1 MAKRNNKSSTKFF
14 FGLTKHRHVRIYL
27 RKSFT
32 NIFFTVTDLRNRVIY
47 TLSGGMCSEKNNRR
61 SKVIPFIVEAMSKK
75 IIKVF
80 RTLHI
85 SLVQLI
91 LKTSLRAHLRILVYR
106 LSKANFKISSILDR
120 RIAAHNGVRARSLK
134 RR

>member
-1 MAKRNNKSSTKFF
+1 MVKKNKKRSPKFF
-14 FGLTKHRHVRIYL
+14 FGLAKRRQVRIYL

-32 NIFFTVTDLRNRVIY
+32 NIFFTVTDLRNKVIY
-47 TLSGGMCSEKNNRR
+47 TLSGGMCSDKNNRR
-61 SKVIPFIVEAMSKK
+61 SKIIPFIVEAMSKK

-80 RTLHI
+80 RALNI

-91 LKTSLRAHLRILVYR
+91 LKTSLRAHLRVLVYR
-106 LSKANFKISSILDR
+106 LSKANFHVSSILDR